1 MQMSVT
7 ATSAVLKLQNNIQK
21 LTAERE
27 RLSNEIW
34 ALEHSNGLKFS
45 NDQLMYLRAYYDRA
59 KGDIQRI
66 DAKLKKC
73 SDKLLRYYSRNSN

>member
-1 MQMSVT
+1 MQTFAT

-27 RLSNEIW
+27 QLSNEIW
-34 ALEHSNGLKFS
+34 VLEHSNGVKFS
-45 NDQLMYLRAYYDRA
+45 KDQMLYLQACYDRA

-66 DAKLKKC
+66 DAKIKKC
-73 SDKLLRYYSRNSN
+73 SDKLLRYCSRSID